1 MSKESAVKV
10 LMEIQYEGIVTISDK
25 EIDLTNI
32 EMLNKISRIG

>member
-10 LMEIQYEGIVTISDK
+10 LREIQYEGIVTISDK